1 MEFVSGFE
9 RIGENFDETREVHD
23 KMRSHTRPSR
33 ADAWQAAAAWVV
45 REGGIVEGIDY
56 DASDFDGGAKA
67 TDALATDTLILRI
80 PENVWI
86 TAKVAR
92 TSPVG
97 CAANIAIESAGEK
110 LTGTPADL
118 VLAFFLAADFSR
130 SDNPFHSPYYDTLPV
145 GDDAPSL
152 MLPRCWSDA
161 EIDACLRGSP
171 LASEAKRTR
180 AAVAAD
186 YATVTALAQEAAP
199 LPDGWPLFESFD
211 WAVAIVSSRAFQ
223 LSTSTGEI
231 DALVPVMDMLNH
243 ARPRQT
249 RYDVVQ
255 VEGMASAAL
264 EVRTLRAAA
273 GGAAVHITYGAKG
286 SAQLLGMYGFAM
298 VLNFEPDGS
307 SNDVRELPLPIAAG
321 SAQPAYLVHVPSSHA
336 PLRIGP
342 KSYAYGALN
351 KAVDAF
357 RAAAFAEWAAAA
369 SPGASKLEGVALE
382 VRALRKL
389 LEGIDEELSRY
400 GKDEESASVALT
412 SPPEAPEAVRNAAGY
427 RVHVW
432 TRRVAAAAAVV
443 LNEIMT
449 LAWYRLIVSLILD
462 VLSPSSGNVA
472 DGPTS
477 DARRASAQR
486 LKAEV
491 EAERAQAVV
500 QAAAPSQGPMST
512 EGQVAALRRHASRGH
527 AASVAMVYLQIRFPA
542 LLKDAP
548 GSQKMKKTTPDGAE
562 GGSRKKMK
570 G

>member
-1 MEFVSGFE
+1 MDSS
-9 RIGENFDETREVHD
+9 IAQP
-23 KMRSHTRPSR
+23 SRPTR
-33 ADAWQAAAAWVV
+33 ADAWKAAAAWVV

-80 PENVWI
+80 PESVWI

-92 TSPVG
+92 ASPVG
-97 CAANIAIESAGEK
+97 CAANIAIQSAGKK
-110 LTGTPADL
+110 LAGTPADL

-130 SDNPFHSPYYDTLPV
+130 TDHPFHSPYYDTLPV

-152 MLPRCWSDA
+152 MLPRSWSDA

-180 AAVAAD
+180 AAVAGD
-186 YATVTALAQEAAP
+186 YATVTALAQDAAP
-199 LPDGWPLFESFD
+199 LPDGWPHFESFD

-273 GGAAVHITYGAKG
+273 GGTAVHITYGAKG
-286 SAQLLGMYGFAM
+286 SAQLLGMYGFAT

-307 SNDVRELPLPIAAG
+307 SNDVRELPLPLATG

-342 KSYAYGALN
+342 KIYAYGALN

-357 RAAAFAEWAAAA
+357 RAAAFAAWAAAA
-369 SPGASKLEGVALE
+369 SPGATKQLTKLEGMALE

-400 GKDEESASVALT
+400 GKDEETASAALT

-432 TRRVAAAAAVV
+432 TRRAEAAAAVV

-462 VLSPSSGNVA
+462 VLSPSSGSVA
-472 DGPTS
+472 NGPAS

-486 LKAEV
+486 LTAEV

-500 QAAAPSQGPMST
+500 QAAAPSQGPMTT

-548 GSQKMKKTTPDGAE
+548 GSQKMKKTTPDRAE
-562 GGSRKKMK
+562 GGSSKKMK